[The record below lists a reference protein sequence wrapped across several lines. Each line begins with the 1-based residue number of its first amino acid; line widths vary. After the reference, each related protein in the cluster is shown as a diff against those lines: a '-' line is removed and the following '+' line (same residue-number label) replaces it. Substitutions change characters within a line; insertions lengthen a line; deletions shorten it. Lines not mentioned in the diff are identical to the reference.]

1 MASLKN
7 IPKPTKPRHL
17 PTAPETNTNTRK
29 GDPINWLWIEC
40 RTWYREDTQEFACTV
55 RSKHMGGQWSVR
67 NFPFTKISKFL
78 LPKLSLAWWLKVTQ
92 SRKNGVSSRKPKF
105 GHENKNKKQVTIFS
119 RIVSL
124 FFFVYC
130 LSLSLLFACS
140 RACIVYTISRESLT
154 RPWLCQSRRKK
165 KKGKRGRAGLAWCG
179 RRRRWNRHRR
189 VPLDM

>member
-1 MASLKN
+1 
-7 IPKPTKPRHL
+7 
-17 PTAPETNTNTRK
+17 
-29 GDPINWLWIEC
+29 
-40 RTWYREDTQEFACTV
+40 
-55 RSKHMGGQWSVR
+55 
-67 NFPFTKISKFL
+67 
-78 LPKLSLAWWLKVTQ
+78 LSLAWWLKVTQ

-154 RPWLCQSRRKK
+154 RPWLPVDEEEEKRKK
-165 KKGKRGRAGLAWCG
+165 EDGLGLVGVGGGGETDTGECHWICKTVGKKKPRQ
-179 RRRRWNRHRR
+179 
-189 VPLDM
+189 